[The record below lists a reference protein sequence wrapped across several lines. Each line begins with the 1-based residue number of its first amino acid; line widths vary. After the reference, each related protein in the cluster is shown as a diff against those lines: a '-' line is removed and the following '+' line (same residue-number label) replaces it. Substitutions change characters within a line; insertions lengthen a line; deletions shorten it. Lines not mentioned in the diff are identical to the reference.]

1 MGGEG
6 HMLDMIKRL
15 ELNRQQRENARNKSK
30 NSRKPPILTD
40 SLQNIESFDIS
51 QKEELTPQQKKKYQF
66 IAILALIILVIAF
79 ATLLIFIF

>member
-30 NSRKPPILTD
+30 NSRKPSISAD

-51 QKEELTPQQKKKYQF
+51 QKEELTPQQRKKYQF

-79 ATLLIFIF
+79 ATLLVFIF